1 MKVLLLG
8 EYSRLHNTLKEG
20 LVSLGHEVTLVGD
33 GDGFKNFPVDLS
45 IRPTLVSSF
54 PIKWIRSILFKLFK
68 IDLNLLERG
77 LRFWRY
83 SKRMKGYDVVQL
95 INEKSIK
102 TYPWL
107 ERFLL
112 KKIFRNNDKVFL
124 LSCGAD
130 TFVVN
135 HFLAKKPKYS
145 ILSPY
150 FENPNLKP
158 QVQYILDYQNE
169 SHQKTHRLLMNNV
182 AGIIASDYDYVMP
195 LEGHPKFMGLI
206 PNPVNTATIDYKPL
220 EITDKITILLGVNEW
235 NKYAKGIPYF
245 EAALE
250 IINENYADKVEIL
263 KVTSLP
269 YQEYIR
275 LYERAHILLDQVL
288 AYDQGY
294 NALEAMARGKVV
306 FTGAEQEFL
315 SYYGLEENEI
325 CFNALPDPKDI
336 ASKLIELIENPDR
349 IKVIGSNARSFI
361 EREHDYKKVAAQYV
375 QMYTK
380 N

>member
-1 MKVLLLG
+1 
-8 EYSRLHNTLKEG
+8 
-20 LVSLGHEVTLVGD
+20 
-33 GDGFKNFPVDLS
+33 
-45 IRPTLVSSF
+45 
-54 PIKWIRSILFKLFK
+54 
-68 IDLNLLERG
+68 
-77 LRFWRY
+77 
-83 SKRMKGYDVVQL
+83 
-95 INEKSIK
+95 
-102 TYPWL
+102 
-107 ERFLL
+107 
-112 KKIFRNNDKVFL
+112 
-124 LSCGAD
+124 
-130 TFVVN
+130 
-135 HFLAKKPKYS
+135 
-145 ILSPY
+145 
-150 FENPNLKP
+150 
-158 QVQYILDYQNE
+158 
-169 SHQKTHRLLMNNV
+169 
-182 AGIIASDYDYVMP
+182 
-195 LEGHPKFMGLI
+195 MGLI

-220 EITDKITILLGVNEW
+220 EITDKTTILLGVNEW